1 MTYDP
6 SCVFCKI
13 VRRDIPADEV
23 LRDEYVVAF
32 RDLEP
37 VAPTHVLVVPTTH
50 VAHLRDFAQLA
61 NAEASARLLAAA
73 AEVGARFGQRG
84 YRVVTNVG
92 ADAGQEINHLHLH
105 VLAGRKL
112 TWPPG

>member
-32 RDLEP
+32 RDLDP
-37 VAPTHVLVVPTTH
+37 VAPTHVLIVPTAH
-50 VAHLRDFAQLA
+50 VRHLSDFAALD

-73 AEVGARFGQRG
+73 AEVGARFGERG

-92 ADAGQEINHLHLH
+92 PDAGQEVNHLHLH
-105 VLAGRKL
+105 LLAGRKL
-112 TWPPG
+112 GWPPG

>member
-13 VRRDIPADEV
+13 VRHEIPADEV
-23 LRDEYVVAF
+23 LRDEHIVAF

-37 VAPTHVLVVPTTH
+37 VAPTHILIVPTTH
-50 VAHLRDFAQLA
+50 IAHLSDFAQLE
-61 NAEASARLLAAA
+61 NAAAARLLSAA
-73 AEVGARFGQRG
+73 AEVGHRFGERG

-92 ADAGQEINHLHLH
+92 ADAGQEISHLHFH

-112 TWPPG
+112 SWPPG

>member
-23 LRDEYVVAF
+23 LRDEHVVAF
-32 RDLEP
+32 RDLDP
-37 VAPTHVLVVPTTH
+37 VAPTHVLIVPTTH
-50 VAHLRDFAQLA
+50 VSHLGDFAALDH
-61 NAEASARLLAAA
+61 AEASARLLGAA
-73 AEVGARFGQRG
+73 AEVGARFGPRG

-92 ADAGQEINHLHLH
+92 PDAGQEVNHLHLH

-112 TWPPG
+112 SWPPG

>member
-32 RDLEP
+32 RDLDP
-37 VAPTHVLVVPTTH
+37 VAPTHVLVVPTMH
-50 VAHLRDFAQLA
+50 VAHLSDFAALD

-73 AEVGARFGQRG
+73 AEVGARFGERG
-84 YRVVTNVG
+84 YRVITNVG
-92 ADAGQEINHLHLH
+92 PDAGQEVNHLHLH
-105 VLAGRKL
+105 VLAGRRF